1 VQSHRSSSL
10 RRAGSGR
17 PLVPLR
23 SVAFP
28 RARLVLG
35 EVALLVALLGAA
47 AVAFGRSLR
56 AGAVYD
62 EGVYLASVDALAHG
76 QKLGS
81 DVFASQPP
89 GFYVLLEAERVVFG
103 GSLVAM
109 RVAML
114 TLALVG
120 CLCAY
125 SIGRCVAGRLGGV
138 LALALLAVPLAV
150 EDEAVRVRADFPS
163 VTLSLAAIALAL
175 LAVRRT
181 GAMASAAAI
190 LAGAALAAAVS
201 VKLLAATALVPVL
214 AIVLRERRRRILEL
228 AAGGAAVVAALAI
241 TYADVLGPL
250 WNDAVRFH
258 LRAESVQIT
267 GAPTDLSGN
276 LAKIVNAVSDAH
288 GLRSPFLWLVAIG
301 AVGTLVGW
309 RRRRLLEAAPLWL
322 WVVVSAAFLVWH
334 RPLWAHDVVMLTAA
348 LALASGVGLAALL
361 NERRLA
367 PRALAAV
374 CVLVIAASIAHHTQR
389 TPGRESSGIEWAANV
404 LRARTPAGSEVASDL
419 PIVPVLADRRQP
431 GALID
436 TSATRLGSG
445 WLTTGEITGE
455 IVRDRLSAV
464 VIGHTFASNPQVVRA
479 VRRRFPLSVERAGV
493 SLPGE
498 KPTTVRLYLRRRS

>member
-17 PLVPLR
+17 PLVSLR
-23 SVAFP
+23 YVAFP

-56 AGAVYD
+56 ADAVYD

-114 TLALVG
+114 ALALVG

-138 LALALLAVPLAV
+138 MALALLAVPLAV

-163 VTLSLAAIALAL
+163 VALSLLAIALTL
-175 LAVRRT
+175 FAVRRT
-181 GAMASAAAI
+181 GVLASAAAI

-201 VKLLAATALVPVL
+201 VKLLAVTAVVPVL
-214 AIVLRERRRRILEL
+214 AIMLRDRRRLVLEL
-228 AAGGAAVVAALAI
+228 AAGTAAVVASLVVA
-241 TYADVLGPL
+241 YAGVLGPL

-258 LRAESVQIT
+258 LRAESAQIA
-267 GAPTDLSGN
+267 GAPTDLAGN
-276 LAKIVNAVSDAH
+276 LAKIVNTVSDAH
-288 GLRSPFLWLVAIG
+288 GLRSPFLWLVAVG
-301 AVGTLVGW
+301 AVGTLAGW
-309 RRRRLLEAAPLWL
+309 RRRWLLEAAPLWL
-322 WVVVSAAFLVWH
+322 WVVVSAAFLAWH

-348 LALASGVGLAALL
+348 LAA
-361 NERRLA
+361 
-367 PRALAAV
+367 
-374 CVLVIAASIAHHTQR
+374 
-389 TPGRESSGIEWAANV
+389 
-404 LRARTPAGSEVASDL
+404 
-419 PIVPVLADRRQP
+419 
-431 GALID
+431 
-436 TSATRLGSG
+436 RLGSRSRRASG
-445 WLTTGEITGE
+445 RASTGPAGARRRVRPRDRGE
-455 IVRDRLSAV
+455 HRAPHAENPRPRELRRRVGGERASRADACRQRGRERPADHPGPGRSSAARRADRHLGYAPRERLAHDDEDHRRDVRDRLSAV
-464 VIGHTFASNPQVVRA
+464 VIGHALASKPQVVRA
-479 VRRRFPLSVERAGV
+479 VRRRFPFSVERGGV

-498 KPTTVRLYLRRRS
+498 KPTTVRLYLRSRS